1 MQLLDL
7 NRAAIIHLI
16 CGLKSECVVRN
27 WWDASGN
34 DGQHPATDVS
44 SIDYIR
50 DESLGRIILPVITG
64 RFFLK
69 RSTPLSPGP
78 CCTFD
83 SAYIPEKAGDQ
94 SNIHD
99 KKIEAV
105 TC

>member
-1 MQLLDL
+1 MQQLDL

-27 WWDASGN
+27 WWDSSGI
-34 DGQHPATDVS
+34 DGQYSATVVS
-44 SIDYIR
+44 SIDLYR
-50 DESLGRIILPVITG
+50 MKALGRIILPVIAG

-78 CCTFD
+78 CCTFNA
-83 SAYIPEKAGDQ
+83 AYIPEKPGDQ